1 MEPVAVD
8 LEPLRR
14 SAGLRDILTYERIC
28 GIPPHRRFLVILV
41 AVLLFAVAMLTGL
54 WFLGRGDIL
63 TVAPILGIFV
73 IGYTV
78 LAAFGFLWW
87 AVGLSRRIKIAAF
100 AWQNGWAYADLLEHT
115 RRPGAAFTR
124 VVHGRERAVIACN
137 DARMPFELGMHHSV
151 SRGQERATIQR
162 PFAFIELPL
171 PASVPH
177 IVLANRKRSIVP
189 TLGLGRG
196 AARMEL
202 EGDFAKTFRLIVP
215 EGYQQDALYIFTPDL
230 MARVLDLGS
239 GAEIELVSDRLYVYL
254 PSRTRFAAPR
264 PWRPPSPWPRSSTGA
279 SPHAPSCTATTPE
292 ASRPEPASRSAFAV
306 SGWEV
311 VGSPS
316 SPWPAPPRCCC
327 SRPAS
332 PPSPCSAVTC
342 SVRSSTEPSD
352 ARLRAW
358 PGGGARAA
366 AVSFPSRTAARRSGG
381 AADHQLGRKDRRG
394 RRILARET

>member
-87 AVGLSRRIKIAAF
+87 AVGLSRRVKIAAF

-124 VVHGRERAVIACN
+124 VVHGRERAVMACD

-177 IVLANRKRSIVP
+177 IVLANRKHSIVP

-254 PSRTRFAAPR
+254 PSRTRF
-264 PWRPPSPWPRSSTGA
+264 
-279 SPHAPSCTATTPE
+279 
-292 ASRPEPASRSAFAV
+292 
-306 SGWEV
+306 
-311 VGSPS
+311 
-316 SPWPAPPRCCC
+316 
-327 SRPAS
+327 
-332 PPSPCSAVTC
+332 
-342 SVRSSTEPSD
+342 D
-352 ARLRAW
+352 RAETM
-358 PGGGARAA
+358 AA
-366 AVSFPSRTAARRSGG
+366 AVTLAEEFHRRFTARTELYRDDDAGGLAARAGVSIGLRGQRLGGRGISVFAVAGTAAVLLLSAGITALSLFGGDLLRSLV
-381 AADHQLGRKDRRG
+381 D
-394 RRILARET
+394 

>member
-28 GIPPHRRFLVILV
+28 GIPPHRRFLVILM

-87 AVGLSRRIKIAAF
+87 VVGLSRRVKIAAF

-124 VVHGRERAVIACN
+124 VVHGRERAVMACD

-177 IVLANRKRSIVP
+177 IVLANRKHSIVP

-230 MARVLDLGS
+230 MAPVLDLGS

-254 PSRTRFAAPR
+254 PSRTRFDRAETMAAAITLAEEFHR
-264 PWRPPSPWPRSSTGA
+264 RF
-279 SPHAPSCTATTPE
+279 TARTE
-292 ASRPEPASRSAFAV
+292 LYRDDDAGGLAARAGVSIGLRGQRLGGRGISVFAV
-306 SGWEV
+306 AG
-311 VGSPS
+311 
-316 SPWPAPPRCCC
+316 
-327 SRPAS
+327 
-332 PPSPCSAVTC
+332 T
-342 SVRSSTEPSD
+342 
-352 ARLRAW
+352 
-358 PGGGARAA
+358 A
-366 AVSFPSRTAARRSGG
+366 AVLLLSAGITAISLFGG
-381 AADHQLGRKDRRG
+381 DLLSSLVD
-394 RRILARET
+394 

>member
-1 MEPVAVD
+1 MGDTVMEPVAVD

-78 LAAFGFLWW
+78 LAAVGFLWW
-87 AVGLSRRIKIAAF
+87 AVGLSRRVKIAAF
-100 AWQNGWAYADLLEHT
+100 AWQNGWAYADLLERT

-124 VVHGRERAVIACN
+124 VVHGRERAVIACD

-177 IVLANRKRSIVP
+177 IVLANRKHSIVP

-254 PSRTRFAAPR
+254 PSRTRF
-264 PWRPPSPWPRSSTGA
+264 
-279 SPHAPSCTATTPE
+279 
-292 ASRPEPASRSAFAV
+292 
-306 SGWEV
+306 
-311 VGSPS
+311 
-316 SPWPAPPRCCC
+316 
-327 SRPAS
+327 
-332 PPSPCSAVTC
+332 
-342 SVRSSTEPSD
+342 D
-352 ARLRAW
+352 RAETM
-358 PGGGARAA
+358 AA
-366 AVSFPSRTAARRSGG
+366 AVTLAEEFHRRFTARTELYRDDAGGLAARAGVSIGLRGQRLGRRGISVFAVAGTAAVLLLSAGITAFSLFGG
-381 AADHQLGRKDRRG
+381 DLLSSLVD
-394 RRILARET
+394 

>member
-87 AVGLSRRIKIAAF
+87 AVGLSRRVKIAAF

-124 VVHGRERAVIACN
+124 VVHSRERAVMACD

-177 IVLANRKRSIVP
+177 IVLANRKHSIVP

-254 PSRTRFAAPR
+254 PSRTRF
-264 PWRPPSPWPRSSTGA
+264 
-279 SPHAPSCTATTPE
+279 
-292 ASRPEPASRSAFAV
+292 
-306 SGWEV
+306 
-311 VGSPS
+311 
-316 SPWPAPPRCCC
+316 
-327 SRPAS
+327 
-332 PPSPCSAVTC
+332 
-342 SVRSSTEPSD
+342 D
-352 ARLRAW
+352 RAETM
-358 PGGGARAA
+358 AA
-366 AVSFPSRTAARRSGG
+366 AVTLAEEFHRRFTARTELYRDDDAGGLAARAGVSIGLRGQRLGGRGISVFAVAGTAAVLLLSAGITALSLFSG
-381 AADHQLGRKDRRG
+381 DLLSSLVD
-394 RRILARET
+394 

>member
-87 AVGLSRRIKIAAF
+87 AVGLSRRVKIAAF

-124 VVHGRERAVIACN
+124 VVHSRERAVMACD

-177 IVLANRKRSIVP
+177 IVLANRKHSIVP

-254 PSRTRFAAPR
+254 PSRTRF
-264 PWRPPSPWPRSSTGA
+264 
-279 SPHAPSCTATTPE
+279 
-292 ASRPEPASRSAFAV
+292 
-306 SGWEV
+306 
-311 VGSPS
+311 
-316 SPWPAPPRCCC
+316 
-327 SRPAS
+327 
-332 PPSPCSAVTC
+332 
-342 SVRSSTEPSD
+342 D
-352 ARLRAW
+352 RAETM
-358 PGGGARAA
+358 AA
-366 AVSFPSRTAARRSGG
+366 AVTLAEEFHRRFTARTELYRDDDAGGLAARAGVSIGLRGQRLGGRGISVFAVAGTAAVLLLSAGITALSLFGG
-381 AADHQLGRKDRRG
+381 DLLSSLVD
-394 RRILARET
+394 